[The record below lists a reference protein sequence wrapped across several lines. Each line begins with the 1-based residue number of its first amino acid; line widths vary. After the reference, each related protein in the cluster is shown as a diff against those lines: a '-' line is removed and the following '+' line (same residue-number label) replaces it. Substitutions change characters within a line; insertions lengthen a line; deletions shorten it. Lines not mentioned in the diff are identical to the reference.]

1 MGSRVRTTDST
12 RVNDVSTTGIE
23 CQLSILNVRW
33 KIVRRFEATFSS
45 LSPPSPR
52 LWLIRGKV
60 RSLPARVEFFSS
72 RFDEMRFYF
81 RRDGWKGFSR
91 IEFRA
96 FSNRSLSNSYIY
108 NPLWIISTRL
118 FSGCGKP
125 WLMEQC
131 GANYRPS
138 LIIERS
144 SRSNCYFNP
153 PSPPRNWTASTKLST
168 VALNS
173 ELDLYLLIGRKWK
186 TERIVARSRV
196 SSGSLSSIPGRGFV
210 LSDIVRRKRRKI
222 NSRDRDKT
230 ETKRVDGNTV
240 VFRL

>member
-1 MGSRVRTTDST
+1 MHPATTPLPPPQEASSSRQPQCSCNFNAPCQLMGSRVRTTDST

-153 PSPPRNWTASTKLST
+153 PSPPEIEPRPRNCP
-168 VALNS
+168 
-173 ELDLYLLIGRKWK
+173 R
-186 TERIVARSRV
+186 
-196 SSGSLSSIPGRGFV
+196 
-210 LSDIVRRKRRKI
+210 
-222 NSRDRDKT
+222 
-230 ETKRVDGNTV
+230 
-240 VFRL
+240 

>member
-153 PSPPRNWTASTKLST
+153 PSPPPKLNRVHEIVHGSSKFRIGSIST
-168 VALNS
+168 N
-173 ELDLYLLIGRKWK
+173 R
-186 TERIVARSRV
+186 
-196 SSGSLSSIPGRGFV
+196 P
-210 LSDIVRRKRRKI
+210 
-222 NSRDRDKT
+222 
-230 ETKRVDGNTV
+230 
-240 VFRL
+240 